1 MIHRVAVL
9 TVTLLFAS
17 LLSSSAQAPPAPD
30 DDHLWTDFVT
40 WLATAPRTTQVASYL
55 DLYAR
60 HLVETG
66 TAPPMVPPTMA
77 RVLALMRDRPEAWR
91 LIFDRLYTTPGATF
105 RTEPTALVV
114 SAIEGRQPG
123 RALDVGM
130 GQGRNAVFLAL
141 KGWDVTGIDLS
152 EEGLAAARGQAT
164 RGGVSLHAL
173 REDAST
179 FDYGD
184 ARWDLIVITYGPAL
198 VGDAPFATRV
208 KRSLKPGGLLVIETF
223 ASDRTAALRKPVDLD
238 PAELLHVYGDDLR
251 IVRFED
257 VDGTSEWDPQVTR
270 LVRMVGQKRQ

>member
-1 MIHRVAVL
+1 MIHRVAAL
-9 TVTLLFAS
+9 TITLLFAS
-17 LLSSSAQAPPAPD
+17 VISSSAQAPPSPD
-30 DDHLWTDFVT
+30 DDRLWTDFVT
-40 WLATAPRTTQVASYL
+40 WLDTAPRTTQVASYL
-55 DLYAR
+55 DLYAG

-66 TAPPMVPPTMA
+66 TARPMVPATMA

-91 LIFDRLYTTPGATF
+91 LLFDRLYTTPGATF

-114 SAIEGRQPG
+114 STIEGRQPG

-152 EEGLAAARGQAT
+152 EEGLAAARAQAT
-164 RGGVSLHAL
+164 RGGVALHAL
-173 REDAST
+173 RADAST

-184 ARWDLIVITYGPAL
+184 AQWDLIVITYGPAF

-208 KRSLKPGGLLVIETF
+208 KKALKPGGLLLIETF

-238 PAELLHVYGDDLR
+238 PAELLRLYGDDLR

-257 VDGTSEWDPQVTR
+257 FDGTSEWDPQVTR
-270 LVRMVGQKRQ
+270 LVRMVGQKRK